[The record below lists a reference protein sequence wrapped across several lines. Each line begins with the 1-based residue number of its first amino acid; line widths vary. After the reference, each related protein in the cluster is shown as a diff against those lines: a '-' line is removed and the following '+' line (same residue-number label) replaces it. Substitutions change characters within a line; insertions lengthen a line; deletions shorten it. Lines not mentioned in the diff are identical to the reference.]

1 MAENIL
7 PIRIQLRYGTYAQW
21 MNSNVIL
28 KLGEAAVAAFPNSR
42 TIESSNSIP
51 ENTPPAIGIKIGDG
65 QHYFSELP
73 WVQGIAADVYAWAK
87 QVTKPAYTASEIEG
101 LDTYIE
107 EHAGGGGGSGGTTV
121 TRQYQITQGTGSNA
135 NRYYLRYRDSN
146 DSSWI
151 TDTNHYIDLHTFV
164 EIADWIGED
173 VNNFS
178 SLGNRTEDHIQ
189 YDLSLINVNDSEQSN
204 YVVTAVSQSGA
215 RISTVKRQLGFS
227 YINGTVSVPKGGTG
241 VTTFEPGEV
250 LIGNGDNPI
259 LTKPIATEVGA
270 NTDLVYNYAVKA
282 YVDQATAGLTGAMHF
297 IGEATVAI
305 TGAVDPRIN
314 DYNFSQAQEGD
325 VILWDAKEYVW
336 TGSTWRLL
344 GDEGSYAV
352 KGSITDVDIAQEA
365 NIQQSKIANLSET
378 FDTKVDKVEGKALS
392 SNDYSDEDKQKL
404 DGIEAGAQRNTIEH
418 IFLNDTEVYPTVE
431 SGLANSVK
439 LEVDEFDEDSR
450 AKLAAIENEAQ
461 VNKIEHIVVDGQ
473 EIVPSN
479 KTVTITSDPH
489 TEHINVIEGISINGI
504 DQYPDANKKVNITLD
519 QAALNLDVIAGA
531 RVPITANTYEDVNV
545 TIVNGVKKLDLARV
559 AKTGLISDTQ
569 QTQNTYFTIY
579 CGTST
584 DVV

>member
-151 TDTNHYIDLHTFV
+151 TDTNHYIDLQTFV

-227 YINGTVSVPKGGTG
+227 DINGTVSVPKGGTG

>member
-42 TIESSNSIP
+42 TIESSNSTP

-87 QVTKPAYTASEIEG
+87 QVTKPTYTASEIEG

-151 TDTNHYIDLHTFV
+151 TDTNHYIDLQTFV
-164 EIADWIGED
+164 EIADWIGDD

-227 YINGTVSVPKGGTG
+227 DINGTVSVPKGGTG

-270 NTDLVYNYAVKA
+270 NTDLVYNYAIKA